1 MNRTG
6 QRTTL
11 RDVAEKAAVSPS
23 VASRILN
30 EDSSLTVRDDT
41 RERVIRAAADLR
53 YRPHAGAR
61 GVRAGTIGAIGLL
74 IPDLTQPIYA
84 RIVRGAMAQANQR
97 NVVVLVGEDLAEGPS
112 RRDANLQVERMIQER
127 RIDGL
132 LMASARPRHPI
143 VALLRQ
149 VEFPHVFLN
158 RSVRGSQRNVTLDDA
173 KASIAAV
180 THLIELGH
188 THLGHI
194 AGPAQ
199 LDTSRRRELA
209 FLDVLAARALPPGP
223 VERSPFS
230 SSGGF
235 DAATVLM
242 SRAPQ
247 TTAIYTSNFGQAV
260 GALRALRVMNLAVPG
275 DVSVIT
281 YDDVSIAEFLD
292 PPLTTIRVP
301 LESLGAVGVDQ
312 LLSQLDGHPL
322 ADVVVPSDAV
332 VIARGSTAPPNHR
345 RST

>member
-1 MNRTG
+1 MNRSS

-53 YRPHAGAR
+53 YRPHAAAR
-61 GVRAGTIGAIGLL
+61 GVRAGTIGAVGLL

-97 NVVVLVGEDLAEGPS
+97 NVVVLVGEDLADGPS

-180 THLIELGH
+180 IHLIELGH

-194 AGPAQ
+194 AGPKQ
-199 LDTSRRRELA
+199 LDTSRRREVG
-209 FLDVLAARALPPGP
+209 FVDVVAARGLPPGP
-223 VERSPFS
+223 VERAPFS

-235 DAATVLM
+235 DAAIALM
-242 SRAPQ
+242 KGAPQ

-275 DVSVIT
+275 VVSVIT
-281 YDDVSIAEFLD
+281 YDDVAIAEFVD

-301 LESLGAVGVDQ
+301 LEKLGAVGVDQ
-312 LLSQLDGHPL
+312 LLNQLDGHAL
-322 ADVVVPSDAV
+322 VDVVVPSDAT
-332 VIARGSTAPPNHR
+332 VIVRGSTAPPPNR
-345 RST
+345 R